1 MRVPDISATAGYAA
15 NVFNPIGI
23 QRDNTSTNSLISA
36 LGNEHNK
43 FENISPTGTGHY
55 YREPTTTNYA
65 STADEFVQKALSSTP
80 TEYSAAHGLNDN
92 LSHYCCGE
100 IPKNLSSLQSSDPID
115 ECYDKEANTSG
126 NTYKSFKEIFNTNKS
141 FYEDCV
147 RDFENINLLKNV
159 ADHVNDTGP
168 GDVISSHENQ
178 NSNNECALY
187 SSKNSFDNDFNQ
199 YSVTKCEHLEQQQN
213 RCRTPP
219 KGGQGMVD
227 DCLQLPDDNDYDDH
241 SMIDL
246 CSETKSNYDSDEK
259 DEEFVTSASSST
271 ISLHTQKHSFFP
283 RGIIN
288 PNYPGFQHLAHT
300 LSEHFVTSS
309 PSDSFES
316 DMSEYD
322 MDLSAD
328 SFDSLTEDRSQIE
341 LNNFNNNT
349 TQSITMNPD
358 GYPNHRHENFDYIH
372 EEEGDLYLVDCD
384 KGHRP
389 SFDDDDEANRNR
401 NSHQS
406 DNNPFN
412 LTDLQDGVQSKL
424 TLLEAEHNN
433 TTQKEQMPV
442 SITPDILIKN
452 HHHHQ
457 QMETQFKKENRPDL
471 LRGVSPH
478 SIKESLH
485 QSEPPLT
492 VDIHH
497 QGHHG
502 FNTRHAEMKDEMSF
516 GLTPVDIIGDFGQEV
531 EREFGL
537 LVSGYRRLVDT
548 QDNTLTI
555 MEDGEKIS
563 DAALSQVKDQ
573 IDSSRYLEAFNKQ
586 SEENRRRST
595 VLPDLADDNA
605 VDIPMPTQNEEDTPK
620 QTTEDSSMEQQLSSS
635 NPSETRRKPKYQK
648 SSYDDRQLPPV
659 AIEYKRCQQNS
670 RSTKKP
676 TNHNDKTTTTKIQ
689 KISHSKPSIASRIL
703 HPKRNG
709 KHDKSDSSSNRK
721 REEAELHKYQ
731 QLISDKEEI
740 LSNSKYAKLS
750 SWAQHLKNSVKDRGS
765 RNSTDL
771 ISPSALELFDAYKIG
786 TEIDMEQLQQH
797 LKMAKEIERQRRND
811 REEIR
816 RRLAMGAEENCN
828 DQQERLP
835 WKSGTESRL
844 QSDFSRITGM
854 SSDTESHSSDSETC
868 PKLSKSK
875 TQYSIHNFGG
885 TPVAVTSQVTDNSQL
900 HPYHGRP
907 LSISCSNNT
916 INNNGSTGKQTQ
928 NTKEPDMPVIY
939 SSEDLECDFFTKQA
953 KLQIE
958 ARMALAQAKEMAH
971 MQMEIE
977 RQNQSVSPITAIIR
991 GSLEKVGVRMTAD
1004 KRRVSRQ
1011 MLTEMNIAQ
1020 LQILVNSLHTHI
1032 EELNE
1037 TLVNYLMERDD
1048 LHDSQDAMLVDIE
1061 ELTRYIGAKEHI
1073 AQQERISAL
1082 NKFTK

>member
-1 MRVPDISATAGYAA
+1 MRVPDLSATAGYAA
-15 NVFNPIGI
+15 NVFSPIGI
-23 QRDNTSTNSLISA
+23 QRDNTSTLIST
-36 LGNEHNK
+36 LGSEHHK
-43 FENISPTGTGHY
+43 FENISPTGTAHY
-55 YREPTTTNYA
+55 YREPTTSNYA

-80 TEYSAAHGLNDN
+80 TECSTTLALNDN
-92 LSHYCCGE
+92 LSHYCCGVV
-100 IPKNLSSLQSSDPID
+100 PKNLIHNQPK
-115 ECYDKEANTSG
+115 EEFGEPYDKEANDSG

-147 RDFENINLLKNV
+147 RDFENINLLKNGG
-159 ADHVNDTGP
+159 DHVNDT
-168 GDVISSHENQ
+168 DVDPIEVINSQDNP

-199 YSVTKCEHLEQQQN
+199 YSIRKCEHLEQQQHN
-213 RCRTPP
+213 GVNKYVQEPQN
-219 KGGQGMVD
+219 GVEN
-227 DCLQLPDDNDYDDH
+227 LHLSDDNDYDDH

-259 DEEFVTSASSST
+259 DEEFLTSESSST
-271 ISLHTQKHSFFP
+271 VSLHTQKHSFFP

-316 DMSEYD
+316 DISEYE

-349 TQSITMNPD
+349 TQSITMNPS
-358 GYPNHRHENFDYIH
+358 GYPHNRHENFDYIH
-372 EEEGDLYLVDCD
+372 EEEDDFYLVECD

-389 SFDDDDEANRNR
+389 SFDDDEANRNGHI
-401 NSHQS
+401 SE
-406 DNNPFN
+406 NNPFN
-412 LTDLQDGVQSKL
+412 IMELQNGVQSKL
-424 TLLEAEHNN
+424 TLLEAAEASRFPTKDKDQN
-433 TTQKEQMPV
+433 MPV

-452 HHHHQ
+452 SHQ

-478 SIKESLH
+478 NANETM
-485 QSEPPLT
+485 QRAPFT
-492 VDIHH
+492 VDT
-497 QGHHG
+497 QQQQVSHG
-502 FNTRHAEMKDEMSF
+502 FALRNAEMRDEMSF

-548 QDNTLTI
+548 QDNTLTA
-555 MEDGEKIS
+555 MDDNDKTS
-563 DAALSQVKDQ
+563 DAALSLAKDQ
-573 IDSSRYLEAFNKQ
+573 IDSSKYLEAFNKQ
-586 SEENRRRST
+586 TEENKRSQI
-595 VLPDLADDNA
+595 LPDLADDNA
-605 VDIPMPTQNEEDTPK
+605 VDVPMTMHT
-620 QTTEDSSMEQQLSSS
+620 
-635 NPSETRRKPKYQK
+635 PSESPKNLEPLYHQMSLSIQSDGRLKPKYQK

-659 AIEYKRCQQNS
+659 AIEYKRCQQAS
-670 RSTKKP
+670 RSSK
-676 TNHNDKTTTTKIQ
+676 KTTTHNEKPTKIQ
-689 KISHSKPSIASRIL
+689 KISHSKPSIASRL
-703 HPKRNG
+703 WHPKRNN
-709 KHDKSDSSSNRK
+709 KQDKSDNSSSRK
-721 REEAELHKYQ
+721 RDEAELHKYQ
-731 QLISDKEEI
+731 QLMSDKEEI

-750 SWAQHLKNSVKDRGS
+750 SWAQHLKNSVKERSSRG
-765 RNSTDL
+765 STDL

-786 TEIDMEQLQQH
+786 SEVDMEQLQEH
-797 LKMAKEIERQRRND
+797 LKMAKEIERQRRSD

-828 DQQERLP
+828 EDKSP
-835 WKSGTESRL
+835 WKSGTKSTL
-844 QSDFSRITGM
+844 QSGM

-875 TQYSIHNFGG
+875 TQYTIHSSFGDS
-885 TPVAVTSQVTDNSQL
+885 PAADPAYPSADNSQL

-907 LSISCSNNT
+907 LSITYSNNAL
-916 INNNGSTGKQTQ
+916 NNNPVNKQIQ
-928 NTKEPDMPVIY
+928 EQVSAVY

-991 GSLEKVGVRMTAD
+991 GSLEKIGVQMTAD

-1020 LQILVNSLHTHI
+1020 LQVLVNSLHTHI

-1037 TLVNYLMERDD
+1037 SLVNYLMERDD
-1048 LHDSQDAMLVDIE
+1048 LHDSQDTMLVDIE

-1073 AQQERISAL
+1073 AQQERISSL
-1082 NKFTK
+1082 TKCSK

>member
-1 MRVPDISATAGYAA
+1 MRVPDITSTAGYAA
-15 NVFNPIGI
+15 NVFNPISI
-23 QRDNTSTNSLISA
+23 RDNSSTSTFISA

-43 FENISPTGTGHY
+43 FDNTSPAGTAHY
-55 YREPTTTNYA
+55 YREPTTSNYA

-80 TEYSAAHGLNDN
+80 TEYSTTHTLNDN
-92 LSHYCCGE
+92 ISHYCCGA
-100 IPKNLSSLQSSDPID
+100 IPKNLIESQKEELN
-115 ECYDKEANTSG
+115 EHYDKEANASG

-147 RDFENINLLKNV
+147 RDFENINLLKNG
-159 ADHVNDTGP
+159 ADHLNDT
-168 GDVISSHENQ
+168 DVDPIEVINSEENQ

-213 RCRTPP
+213 
-219 KGGQGMVD
+219 GGQKFHETVES
-227 DCLQLPDDNDYDDH
+227 LHLADDNDYDDH

-259 DEEFVTSASSST
+259 DEEFLTSASSST
-271 ISLHTQKHSFFP
+271 VSLHTQKHSFFP

-316 DMSEYD
+316 DMSEYE

-349 TQSITMNPD
+349 TQSITMNPS
-358 GYPNHRHENFDYIH
+358 GYPHNRHENFDYIH
-372 EEEGDLYLVDCD
+372 EEEDDFHLVECE
-384 KGHRP
+384 KGRHP
-389 SFDDDDEANRNR
+389 SFDDEANRN
-401 NSHQS
+401 SQHS
-406 DNNPFN
+406 VFN
-412 LTDLQDGVQSKL
+412 ILELQDGVQSKL
-424 TLLEAEHNN
+424 TLLEEAKHDESPLKE
-433 TTQKEQMPV
+433 KEQNKMQV
-442 SITPDILIKN
+442 STTPDILIKN
-452 HHHHQ
+452 PHKH
-457 QMETQFKKENRPDL
+457 MEAQFKKENRPDL

-478 SIKESLH
+478 NGKEPTH
-485 QSEPPLT
+485 HPPPIMDT
-492 VDIHH
+492 QHRPAST
-497 QGHHG
+497 G
-502 FNTRHAEMKDEMSF
+502 FSARNTEIRDEMSF

-548 QDNTLTI
+548 QDNTLTA
-555 MEDGEKIS
+555 MEEGDKIS
-563 DAALSQVKDQ
+563 DAALSLAKDQ
-573 IDSSRYLEAFNKQ
+573 INSSKYLEAFNKQ
-586 SEENRRRST
+586 CEETHRAQI
-595 VLPDLADDNA
+595 LPDLADDNA
-605 VDIPMPTQNEEDTPK
+605 VDVPMTMHSPPDSPK
-620 QTTEDSSMEQQLSSS
+620 KLENPLDQQVSVSVHSDGRL
-635 NPSETRRKPKYQK
+635 KPKYQK

-659 AIEYKRCQQNS
+659 AIEYKRCQLAS
-670 RSTKKP
+670 RASKKSTA
-676 TNHNDKTTTTKIQ
+676 HNDKPTKIQ
-689 KISHSKPSIASRIL
+689 KIIHSKPSIASRLL
-703 HPKRNG
+703 HPKRSS
-709 KHDKSDSSSNRK
+709 KLDKSDGTSSRK
-721 REEAELHKYQ
+721 REEAEMHKYQ

-765 RNSTDL
+765 RGSTDL

-786 TEIDMEQLQQH
+786 SEIDMEQLQEH
-797 LKMAKEIERQRRND
+797 LKMAKEIERQRRSD

-816 RRLAMGAEENCN
+816 RRLAMGAEEICH
-828 DQQERLP
+828 DQQDRSP
-835 WKSGTESRL
+835 WKSGTQSCL
-844 QSDFSRITGM
+844 QSDFSRITEM

-875 TQYSIHNFGG
+875 TQYNFGG
-885 TPVAVTSQVTDNSQL
+885 TPVAPPIAHTTENTQL

-907 LSISCSNNT
+907 LSVSCSNNV
-916 INNNGSTGKQTQ
+916 INNNPTNKQSPKQ
-928 NTKEPDMPVIY
+928 QQQISSALY

-991 GSLEKVGVRMTAD
+991 GSLEKVGVQMTAD

-1037 TLVNYLMERDD
+1037 SLVNYLMERDD

-1073 AQQERISAL
+1073 AQQERISSL
-1082 NKFTK
+1082 NKCSK